1 MALCFV
7 LDEHLRGP
15 LWRAIQWHNSSGIYP
30 LDVVRVGDPADL
42 PLGTNDPALLLWAER
57 EQRILV
63 THDSDTMPA
72 HLTDHLAAGR
82 HSPGVFMIRPHST
95 LPQIL
100 SFLRDAAYA
109 CEPAEWQD
117 RIQFIL

>member
-1 MALCFV
+1 MALRYV

-15 LWRAIQWHNSSGIYP
+15 LWRAVQWHNSSGIFP

-42 PLGTNDPALLLWAER
+42 PLGSSDPSLLLWAER

-63 THDSDTMPA
+63 THDLDSMSQP
-72 HLTDHLAAGR
+72 LVDHMAGGR

-95 LPQIL
+95 LPQIV
-100 SFLRDAAYA
+100 SFLRDAARFRSVNSAASY
-109 CEPAEWQD
+109 
-117 RIQFIL
+117 